1 MNDGRQMGMHYMDN
15 GFPYAVNES
24 FGSDYFQGLTH
35 VPVNYAFSS
44 SIPDQVFVSAY
55 NFFIFLFNFLVVFQF
70 SSCWLL
76 IAFGYKVVV
85 HSFNTT

>member
-1 MNDGRQMGMHYMDN
+1 MDN

-55 NFFIFLFNFLVVFQF
+55 NFFIFFVQFFNCVSILKLLDVNCF
-70 SSCWLL
+70 WLQDC
-76 IAFGYKVVV
+76 
-85 HSFNTT
+85 S